1 MVQAVVVAAER
12 SSGSLARDE
21 DKDPADGDEAV
32 LEEGH
37 GQDGELG
44 TVVQRQHSQQP
55 PSPRW
60 TTGITLEGEGGSQLD
75 NSNTLNHY
83 MT

>member
-21 DKDPADGDEAV
+21 DQDPADGNEAV
-32 LEEGH
+32 LEGGH

-60 TTGITLEGEGGSQLD
+60 TTGITLEGGI
-75 NSNTLNHY
+75 NTAHSIPI
-83 MT
+83 

>member
-1 MVQAVVVAAER
+1 MVLAVVVAAER

-21 DKDPADGDEAV
+21 DQDPADGNEAV
-32 LEEGH
+32 LEGGH

-44 TVVQRQHSQQP
+44 TVVKRQHCQQP

-60 TTGITLEGEGGSQLD
+60 TTGITLWVRVLPG
-75 NSNTLNHY
+75 
-83 MT
+83 